1 MIWSIASL
9 LITVTLIVGWI
20 CRADIRNR
28 VYEATE
34 RGIRIATFNPK
45 ASIITETRTLL
56 ATDRFEAWTH
66 CPSCGEFDCH
76 AMREPLPWNREDWL
90 AWNSGRT
97 AWIER
102 NTWTQTITSW
112 GGHTSKVIDSAPEYP
127 IAEPVNET
135 QFATV
140 RICKCGK
147 EWGQK

>member
-1 MIWSIASL
+1 MIWLRVI
-9 LITVTLIVGWI
+9 LIVAIVIMIVIMIAWALLELNL
-20 CRADIRNR
+20 RSTTKRL
-28 VYEATE
+28 EAA
-34 RGIRIATFNPK
+34 GVTFEALTGRKLEP
-45 ASIITETRTLL
+45 EL
-56 ATDRFEAWTH
+56 ATDQFEAWTH

-76 AMREPLPWNREDWL
+76 AMREPLPWIRQDWL

-112 GGHTSKVIDSAPEYP
+112 GGHTSRVIDSAPEYP

-135 QFATV
+135 RFATI

>member
-1 MIWSIASL
+1 MILILAMVAMIVWAL
-9 LITVTLIVGWI
+9 LEFSTRPTRKPLTE
-20 CRADIRNR
+20 AD
-28 VYEATE
+28 VYEAMTG
-34 RGIRIATFNPK
+34 RKQCSK
-45 ASIITETRTLL
+45 AKFL
-56 ATDRFEAWTH
+56 ATDQFEAWTH

-76 AMREPLPWNREDWL
+76 AMREPLPWIRQDWL

-135 QFATV
+135 RFATI

>member
-28 VYEATE
+28 VCEATE

-76 AMREPLPWNREDWL
+76 AMREPLPWDPADWRTWSRGRADWL
-90 AWNSGRT
+90 
-97 AWIER
+97 ER
-102 NTWTQTITSW
+102 HQSTTTITVW
-112 GGHTSKVIDSAPEYP
+112 NEYP
-127 IAEPVNET
+127 VAEPVNET
-135 QFATV
+135 RFATI